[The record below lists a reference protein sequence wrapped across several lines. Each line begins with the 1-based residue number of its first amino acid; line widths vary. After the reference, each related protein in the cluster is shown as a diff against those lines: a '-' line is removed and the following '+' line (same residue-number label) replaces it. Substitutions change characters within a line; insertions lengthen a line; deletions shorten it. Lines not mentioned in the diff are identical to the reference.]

1 MELDPSSIF
10 EPCYRS
16 TYVKI
21 RVWGSASAARPGFAA
36 QSRAQEV
43 GDLRRDLFK
52 RLIYLVPTFRY
63 YVLESLDLYRFIPF
77 PILLI
82 QYNLRSE

>member
-1 MELDPSSIF
+1 MELDSSSIV

-16 TYVKI
+16 TYVEI
-21 RVWGSASAARPGFAA
+21 RVWGSASAARPGYAA

-52 RLIYLVPTFRY
+52 RLNLSTYF
-63 YVLESLDLYRFIPF
+63 SLLCT
-77 PILLI
+77 
-82 QYNLRSE
+82 